1 MMWISKKALRK
12 SKLSDENRLPSLRYG
27 IINGNMNF
35 SYFFTRGDGK
45 EVLKLATNPGRGRK
59 WKQMTERHAPHEGL
73 SKQGCKSHNNSLRL
87 TTTALTSHSS
97 VKRHA
102 AEQDETYMLFRP
114 GSWVSEVW
122 ATSRLIS
129 FSLTKQSDANSLEFV
144 NLCVKGLFLA

>member
-1 MMWISKKALRK
+1 MRK

-73 SKQGCKSHNNSLRL
+73 SKPGCKSHNSLRY
-87 TTTALTSHSS
+87 TTTALTPHSS

-102 AEQDETYMLFRP
+102 AEQGGTYMLFHP
-114 GSWVSEVW
+114 GSWVSKVW
-122 ATSRLIS
+122 ATGRLIS
-129 FSLTKQSDANSLEFV
+129 ISLTKQSDANSLGFV